1 MITYKILPSFVAM
14 AMATLVTGCNSSTP
28 SPGTPAGG
36 PPPPPVVSCD
46 TPEPRSVLNDVLT
59 VNLPQDSDASADPVP
74 TTDIAFT
81 IMLPER
87 CPGQTFP
94 LVLHSHGYGGS
105 RLTALDDDGVA
116 ESTDPHFPSLNELTS
131 GLPFHGYVVISF
143 DERGHGESTFDNGGG
158 NARVI
163 DPEAETQDAIALLD
177 WAYDRAAQFQLQ
189 TEPGTGIPKDLKVGS
204 IGYSYGGGFQFP
216 LAALDPRIDTIIPN
230 GTWHNLMYSLLPGD
244 AVKQSFDALL
254 CLLATTGGVTNTP
267 VVATACGLMG
277 IDNAN
282 AGNIRTRADLAAA
295 GADPINPLVNG
306 NPAITTRA
314 FIEQELVD
322 LFFGHGAGYFQNRG
336 QTSQPWRVGEPP
348 FRQRPVPT
356 LLLQGNRDV
365 IFNLTEAYWNY
376 AYYKQAAG
384 GSADVRLI
392 STEGG
397 HMNPLAYQSEGP
409 ANCGATKGVDAMRA
423 WLDFHLKG
431 IASAAYDAIAPVC
444 ISVADT
450 PVANSVATDMG
461 LRLNDIPVGSQT
473 GPGAVPALLTTAT
486 VSVDA
491 THIGTTP
498 LFVPV
503 ATISGADKV
512 LAGVPQIGKLTV
524 VAGLVSTSTPVAYI
538 GTGIRRAG
546 SIILVDDQ
554 VTSFLEGEHTG
565 NRNSGNAD
573 NSTVLLPG
581 VGERLQDGDE
591 VGVVFYCAHI
601 QYQTPVSVTGTT
613 GAVGLVGFIGGVE
626 LPPLAP
632 PAASVCTNLYDVTLE
647 NAGMPIVVPNEFP
660 GSQIN

>member
-1 MITYKILPSFVAM
+1 MNTRKTIPPRPAMVLAAITAVALSGGCGNSQPSSA
-14 AMATLVTGCNSSTP
+14 ATCR
-28 SPGTPAGG
+28 
-36 PPPPPVVSCD
+36 

-59 VNLPQDSDASADPVP
+59 VNLPQDSDPSANPAA
-74 TTDIAFT
+74 TTRIAFT
-81 IMLPER
+81 VMLPER

-116 ESTDPHFPSLNELTS
+116 ESNDPHFPSLNELTS
-131 GLPFHGYVVISF
+131 GLPFHGYAVISF

-177 WAYDRAAQFQLQ
+177 WAYDHAAQLQLQ
-189 TEPGTGIPKDLKVGS
+189 TEPGSGIPKDLKVGS

-277 IDNAN
+277 IDNPN

-295 GADPINPLVNG
+295 GADPTNPAVNG
-306 NPAITTRA
+306 NPTITTRA
-314 FIEQELVD
+314 FTEQEIVD
-322 LFFGHGAGYFQNRG
+322 LFFGHGVGYFQNREQAG
-336 QTSQPWRVGEPP
+336 QPWRAGEPP
-348 FRQRPVPT
+348 FRQRPVPA

-376 AYYKQAAG
+376 AYYKQAAD
-384 GSADVRLI
+384 GSAAVRLI

-423 WLDFHLKG
+423 WLDYHLKG
-431 IASAAYDAIAPVC
+431 ISSAAYDAIAPVC

-450 PVANSVATDMG
+450 PVANLVAADVG
-461 LRLNDIPVGSQT
+461 LQLNDVPVGSQT
-473 GPGAVPALLTTAT
+473 GPGAVPALLGSAA

-498 LFVPV
+498 LFIPV
-503 ATISGADKV
+503 VTVSGAGKV
-512 LAGVPQIGKLTV
+512 LAGVPKVGKLI
-524 VAGLVSTSTPVAYI
+524 VAAGAASTSTPVAYV

-565 NRNSGNAD
+565 NRNSGNA
-573 NSTVLLPG
+573 NNNAVLLPG

-591 VGVVFYCAHI
+591 VGLVLYCAHI
-601 QYQTPVSVTGTT
+601 QYQTPVSVTGGS

-626 LPPLAP
+626 LPPVAP
-632 PAASVCTNLYDVTLE
+632 PAASVCTNLHDLTLE
-647 NAGMPIVVPNEFP
+647 NVELPILVPGEFAG
-660 GSQIN
+660 SRIN